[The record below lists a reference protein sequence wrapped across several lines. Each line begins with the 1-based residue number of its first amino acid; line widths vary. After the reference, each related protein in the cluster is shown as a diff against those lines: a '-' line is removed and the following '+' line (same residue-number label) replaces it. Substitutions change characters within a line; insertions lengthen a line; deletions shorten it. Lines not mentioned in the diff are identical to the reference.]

1 MPPGHANLATDIAM
15 CARKPG
21 WLQPLA
27 PVVAAIPQDRR
38 TGSAILVNGQS
49 VATMANMSA
58 QTVIA
63 EFRRHRR
70 QPRQVRTGQEAQV
83 VDSVPDT
90 RRLDPH
96 GREAAMARE
105 GLAAPSCWMRSRK
118 IGARHRALG
127 EILRRLV
134 GRVSLRPDAT
144 SAFSGAGCR
153 RRGVVNSCH
162 RDLSLRRVPSSLGK
176 LPTSRCGPET
186 RELAP

>member
-1 MPPGHANLATDIAM
+1 MRISPPTSPCVPGNQVGSSLSRQSSLRFHRIGEQA
-15 CARKPG
+15 ARFSSMARA
-21 WLQPLA
+21 WQPWRTCR
-27 PVVAAIPQDRR
+27 PRR
-38 TGSAILVNGQS
+38 SSRNS
-49 VATMANMSA
+49 VAIGTSRDS
-58 QTVIA
+58 I
-63 EFRRHRR
+63 
-70 QPRQVRTGQEAQV
+70 RTGQEAQV

-153 RRGVVNSCH
+153 RRGVGNSCH
-162 RDLSLRRVPSSLGK
+162 RDLSFRRVPSSLGK
-176 LPTSRCGPET
+176 SPTSRCGPET